1 MFAPAA
7 LLDKLFRV
15 AVAAADP
22 AVCMPPLLPPPP
34 TGRTIVVGC
43 VKAAAAMAAAVE
55 RNWDAPIEGLV
66 VTRYGHG
73 VTLRRIALCEAAH
86 PHSDEASRNAA
97 TDMLARVAGLTRD
110 DLVIALVSGG
120 SSALLSLPAPG
131 LSAADKALVLARLLH
146 CGAPIRDINIVRRR
160 LSANKGGRLAAA
172 AYPAHVHSIVV
183 SDVPGDDPALV
194 ASGPTFADTA
204 SPGTASDIL
213 NSWRILL
220 PEAVLNF
227 LNQPPV
233 PLGPSITTFAIAATA
248 QTALE
253 AARAAAVTADIHCR
267 ILSDRIECESRIVG
281 AEHAAFARA
290 QLPNRPLLLLSGG
303 ETSVTVR
310 GKGQGGRNTEYLLAF
325 AQGIEGLPIAALAAD
340 TDGIDGSGDNAGA
353 YADGTTATRARKA
366 GLDLTAYLADNKAYA
381 VFNALGDLI
390 MTGPSRTNVNDFR
403 AMLVGVTP

>member
-34 TGRTIVVGC
+34 TGRTIAVGC

-66 VTRYGHG
+66 VTRDGHG

-160 LSANKGGRLAAA
+160 LSANKGGGRLIQRM
-172 AYPAHVHSIVV
+172 S
-183 SDVPGDDPALV
+183 
-194 ASGPTFADTA
+194 TA
-204 SPGTASDIL
+204 SLFRMYRAMIRRWLHRVLLSLT
-213 NSWRILL
+213 RLL
-220 PEAVLNF
+220 PGRQLTSST
-227 LNQPPV
+227 P
-233 PLGPSITTFAIAATA
+233 
-248 QTALE
+248 
-253 AARAAAVTADIHCR
+253 
-267 ILSDRIECESRIVG
+267 G
-281 AEHAAFARA
+281 AFYC
-290 QLPNRPLLLLSGG
+290 QRPC
-303 ETSVTVR
+303 
-310 GKGQGGRNTEYLLAF
+310 
-325 AQGIEGLPIAALAAD
+325 
-340 TDGIDGSGDNAGA
+340 
-353 YADGTTATRARKA
+353 
-366 GLDLTAYLADNKAYA
+366 
-381 VFNALGDLI
+381 
-390 MTGPSRTNVNDFR
+390 
-403 AMLVGVTP
+403 